1 MMLSI
6 VSGKSVRAGT
16 TCLFVA
22 KHAIPATRNQK
33 YISTMS
39 MYCQTDSRKYKKN
52 LHMCK
57 EKVSVNFV
65 YTQKFIRI
73 VIITTVLSTH
83 QK

>member
-39 MYCQTDSRKYKKN
+39 MYCQTDSRKYRKTFTCVKRKFQLILYILRN
-52 LHMCK
+52 LS
-57 EKVSVNFV
+57 E
-65 YTQKFIRI
+65 
-73 VIITTVLSTH
+73 LLL
-83 QK
+83 